1 MAWTISYQGGR
12 FDQRTYDML
21 REVER
26 LLPFQ
31 IFVSQGGYN
40 TGGVAASAGT
50 HDRAAVDISASLLTT
65 SERAQLDRTG
75 RRVGFAGWIRTPA
88 QGFPWHWHG
97 VPVGGDLAPA
107 ARAQVVQYYAG
118 ENGLAGHGADDGTRD
133 YVGVTWETYK
143 SGSAYRPPINTDP
156 GTGSG
161 TLTDWLDM
169 ASEAD
174 VRKWISEEVTKALRN
189 EGVSGAAVMDPG
201 QYPNGTY
208 TVGAKVAK
216 ISSEETTKA
225 LRVEGISSGIEAI
238 RKKLGA

>member
-1 MAWTISYQGGR
+1 MGWTITYQGGR

-31 IFVSQGGYN
+31 IFVSQGGFN

-50 HDRAAVDISASLLTT
+50 HDRAAVDISASILTA
-65 SERAQLDRTG
+65 SERDQLDHAG

-97 VPVGGDLAPA
+97 VPVGGDLSPA

-118 ENGLAGHGADDGTRD
+118 ENGLAGHGADDGPRD

-143 SGSAYRPPINTDP
+143 SGSAYRPPINTDG
-156 GTGSG
+156 GT
-161 TLTDWLDM
+161 TDPQEIDVNLNDP
-169 ASEAD
+169 AD
-174 VRKWISEEVTKALRN
+174 VAKLKGIIAETLRENVGDIAAKNPGSWWYQGLMPLLRKAANEEDV
-189 EGVSGAAVMDPG
+189 
-201 QYPNGTY
+201 
-208 TVGAKVAK
+208 KVVR
-216 ISSEETTKA
+216 
-225 LRVEGISSGIEAI
+225 LEGISDGIAAI